1 MTEQEKAHYIAEFE
15 DAHRAKAGNMMKGER
30 IRFEKVHQ
38 VLKDQ
43 MSRITDNSAV
53 TIHGLK
59 AEFDVVN
66 SGLQAQYESKTPN
79 PAEIEKLK
87 KREKKLLEQIYKVV
101 KQTNEHMEATQD
113 YKAIGKPKNSGLM
126 HMFDEQAM
134 VGKGYVDIKNQAPR
148 KNMIDLTLKG
158 PNLSLPNALPVISS
172 KYKRSPAFSLDKM
185 TQRDYKHLIYETNG
199 EFTGIE

>member
-15 DAHRAKAGNMMKGER
+15 DAHKAKADNMMKGER

-66 SGLQAQYESKTPN
+66 SGLQA
-79 PAEIEKLK
+79 
-87 KREKKLLEQIYKVV
+87 
-101 KQTNEHMEATQD
+101 
-113 YKAIGKPKNSGLM
+113 
-126 HMFDEQAM
+126 
-134 VGKGYVDIKNQAPR
+134 
-148 KNMIDLTLKG
+148 
-158 PNLSLPNALPVISS
+158 
-172 KYKRSPAFSLDKM
+172 
-185 TQRDYKHLIYETNG
+185 
-199 EFTGIE
+199 